1 MPSNPYIENVEKW
14 KEFIYIDYFS
24 QFARTWIPFN
34 AWYSNSFPSLKTDRE
49 VMDTLKTGNNK
60 VKDRISGL
68 IRSQSP
74 EAKYFREQ
82 VQQLHFQLE
91 QHPIRNKG
99 EQLRFNDICVDE
111 NPTRLVNER
120 YDRITYFI
128 ERNIP
133 SRPKGEL
140 QITVTRSNGH
150 VPCSITQ
157 NNGYDWAEIEAHAQY
172 QALSLTIQVELKAR
186 YERINPRKPVNLLTH
201 DTRESHHYLIGDIRF
216 IRDEDLIAKAI
227 LTILYSLR
235 NALFHGHIVPDKKTN
250 KVYEPAYHILRT
262 VVEALE

>member
-60 VKDRISGL
+60 VKDRICGL

-99 EQLRFNDICVDE
+99 EQLLFTNICVED
-111 NPTRLVNER
+111 NPLTRVNDQ
-120 YDRITYFI
+120 YNGIQYYI
-128 ERNIP
+128 ERSIP
-133 SRPKGEL
+133 GRNNKEVEVK
-140 QITVTRSNGH
+140 VTRSTGI
-150 VPCSITQ
+150 VAFSLVQT
-157 NNGYDWAEIEAHAQY
+157 NGYNWLEIEAHHQY
-172 QALSLTIQVELKAR
+172 LTISPTMKVEVRAR
-186 YERINPRKPVNLLTH
+186 YERINPRKPINLL
-201 DTRESHHYLIGDIRF
+201 
-216 IRDEDLIAKAI
+216 
-227 LTILYSLR
+227 
-235 NALFHGHIVPDKKTN
+235 
-250 KVYEPAYHILRT
+250 
-262 VVEALE
+262 